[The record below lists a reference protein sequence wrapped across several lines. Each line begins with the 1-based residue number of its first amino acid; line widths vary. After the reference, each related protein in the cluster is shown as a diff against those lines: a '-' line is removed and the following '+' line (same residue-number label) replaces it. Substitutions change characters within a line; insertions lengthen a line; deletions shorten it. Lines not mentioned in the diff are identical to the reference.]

1 MIDSLAAAGYVMPA
15 DIAVWRREG
24 YGSIGYSDGDN
35 SEDGLLATLRAAAD
49 VSVFSSE
56 LAAACVDWPSRY
68 HLSMERANL
77 LRPFAQYLQPGAKV
91 LEIGAG
97 CGAVTRYLG
106 ESGADVLALEGSLR
120 RASIARERT
129 RELRNVVVVAERFQ
143 DFSVAQRFDVVTLIG
158 VLEYASLFSDAQNP
172 ALHMLQAAKQ
182 LLAPGGRL
190 ILAIENQ
197 LGLKYLAGVPEDHL
211 GQPMVGLED
220 RYQSRGARTYGRNEL
235 DALLRRAG
243 YARSR
248 FSAPLPDYKM
258 PATILTESGISA
270 DPALFNAGALAAQA
284 VRRDPQLTPT
294 TFNLQRA
301 WPVVA
306 ANGLALDL
314 ANSFLVEAVADD
326 SAMAEQSAL
335 AYHYSTQRLGA
346 YARETLFVAGPGQA
360 VRVHARRL
368 SAAPLA
374 EGEIRLQVQSETD
387 YFQGPLLVDGI
398 RALLSQPGWTQAEL
412 VAEMR
417 RYLRALEQ
425 VLHGE
430 GHAVA
435 LDSVESV
442 LPDDYLDATPSNL
455 LCTADGRI
463 VYFDREWIV
472 ERPPLGWLLFRSLLF
487 TYGGSVVAP
496 MAEGEPVSLRTLL
509 LAVVAGLFVPSAVGD
524 FDLWLERELAFQRQ
538 VTGKDQREAIEGM
551 LDATVP
557 CATAPAATVG
567 HQHAEIAEG
576 FASLQHSLNLAGQ
589 HGVNMYASIEALHVA
604 LADGLAQTTPAL
616 QRIQAVVQ
624 QLGEGQGALHDR
636 LVATDDRL
644 VDSIRHW
651 SAQQGELTDR
661 LNDALGR
668 IERGDTLRALE
679 AKVDALCALEA
690 KVDALAAAQ
699 SQQMAMLGQLQG
711 RRWWKLR

>member
-1 MIDSLAAAGYVMPA
+1 MIDLLAAAGYVLPA
-15 DIAVWRREG
+15 DVAVWRREG
-24 YGSIGYSDGDN
+24 YDSIDYSDGDS

-49 VSVFSSE
+49 VSVFSSD
-56 LAAACVDWPSRY
+56 LVAACVDWPSRY
-68 HLSMERANL
+68 HLSTERANL
-77 LRPFAQYLQPGAKV
+77 LRPFAQYLQPGASV

-129 RELRNVVVVAERFQ
+129 RELGNVAVVAERFQ

-172 ALHMLQAAKQ
+172 ALHMLQVAKQ

-220 RYQSRGARTYGRNEL
+220 RYQPRGARTYGRNEL
-235 DALLRRAG
+235 DALLQRAG

-258 PATILTESGISA
+258 PATILTGRGISA
-270 DPALFNAGALAAQA
+270 DPVLFNAGALASQA
-284 VRRDPQLTPT
+284 VFLDPQLTPT

-326 SAMAEQSAL
+326 AAMAEQTAL

-346 YARETLFVAGPGQA
+346 YARETVFVAEQGQS

-368 SAAPLA
+368 SDAPAAD
-374 EGEIRLQVQSETD
+374 GGVRLQVERD
-387 YFQGPLLVDGI
+387 MEYFQGPLLVDGI
-398 RALLSQPGWTQAEL
+398 RAVLSQPGWTQADL
-412 VAEMR
+412 IAEVR
-417 RYLRALEQ
+417 RYLHALAQ
-425 VLHGE
+425 VLHDE
-430 GHAVA
+430 GHAIA
-435 LDSVESV
+435 LDSVDSV

-463 VYFDREWIV
+463 VYFDREWVV
-472 ERPPLGWLLFRSLLF
+472 ERPTLGWLLLRSLLF

-496 MAEGEPVSLRTLL
+496 MAGGEPIMLRTLL
-509 LAVVAGLFVPSAVGD
+509 LDVVAGVLARSANSG

-538 VTGKDQREAIEGM
+538 VTGKDQREAIDNM
-551 LDATVP
+551 LDAPVP
-557 CATAPAATVG
+557 RAAARG
-567 HQHAEIAEG
+567 AAAGRQHVEIADG
-576 FASLQHSLNLAGQ
+576 FASLQHAFNLAGQ
-589 HGVNMYASIEALHVA
+589 HSVNMHASIEALHTA
-604 LADGLAQTTPAL
+604 LGDSLAQTLPAL
-616 QRIQAVVQ
+616 QRIEAVVQ
-624 QLGEGQGALHDR
+624 QLAEGQGALHYR
-636 LVATDDRL
+636 IVATDDRL
-644 VDSIRHW
+644 VDSIRRW
-651 SAQQGELTDR
+651 STQQAELTGRLSGALDR
-661 LNDALGR
+661 M
-668 IERGDTLRALE
+668 ERYAALE
-679 AKVDALCALEA
+679 AKM
-690 KVDALAAAQ
+690 DALAAVQ
-699 SQQMAMLGQLQG
+699 GQQMDMLAQLQG
-711 RRWWKLR
+711 SRWWKLRR

>member
-1 MIDSLAAAGYVMPA
+1 MIDLLAAAGYVLPA
-15 DIAVWRREG
+15 DVAVWRREG
-24 YGSIGYSDGDN
+24 YDSIDYSDGDS

-49 VSVFSSE
+49 VSVFSSD
-56 LAAACVDWPSRY
+56 LVAACVDWPSRY
-68 HLSMERANL
+68 HLSTERANL
-77 LRPFAQYLQPGAKV
+77 LRPFAQYLQPGARV

-120 RASIARERT
+120 RANIARERT
-129 RELRNVVVVAERFQ
+129 RELGNVAVVAERFQ

-172 ALHMLQAAKQ
+172 ALHMLQVAKQ

-220 RYQSRGARTYGRNEL
+220 RYQPRGARTYGRNEL
-235 DALLRRAG
+235 DALLQRAG

-258 PATILTESGISA
+258 PATILTGRGISA
-270 DPALFNAGALAAQA
+270 DPVLFNAGALASQA
-284 VRRDPQLTPT
+284 VLLDPQLTPT

-326 SAMAEQSAL
+326 AAMAEQTAL

-346 YARETLFVAGPGQA
+346 YARETVFVAEQGQS

-368 SAAPLA
+368 SDAPAAD
-374 EGEIRLQVQSETD
+374 GGVRLHVERD
-387 YFQGPLLVDGI
+387 MEYLQGPLLVDGI
-398 RALLSQPGWTQAEL
+398 RAVLSQPGWTQADL
-412 VAEMR
+412 IAEVR
-417 RYLRALEQ
+417 RYLQALAQ
-425 VLHGE
+425 VLHDE
-430 GHAVA
+430 GHAIA
-435 LDSVESV
+435 LDSVDSV

-463 VYFDREWIV
+463 VYFDREWVV
-472 ERPPLGWLLFRSLLF
+472 ERPTLGWLLLRSLLF

-496 MAEGEPVSLRTLL
+496 MAAGEPIMLRTLL
-509 LAVVAGLFVPSAVGD
+509 LDVVAGVLARSANSG

-538 VTGKDQREAIEGM
+538 VTGKDQREAIDNM
-551 LDATVP
+551 LDAPVP
-557 CATAPAATVG
+557 RAAAAVAAAG
-567 HQHAEIAEG
+567 RQHVEIADG
-576 FASLQHSLNLAGQ
+576 FASLQHALNLSGQ
-589 HGVNMYASIEALHVA
+589 HSVNMHASIEALHTA
-604 LADGLAQTTPAL
+604 LGDSLAQTVPAL
-616 QRIQAVVQ
+616 QRIEAVVQ
-624 QLGEGQGALHDR
+624 QLAEGQGALHDR
-636 LVATDDRL
+636 IVATDDRL
-644 VDSIRHW
+644 VDSIRRW
-651 SAQQGELTDR
+651 STQQAELTGRLSGALDR
-661 LNDALGR
+661 M
-668 IERGDTLRALE
+668 ERYAALE
-679 AKVDALCALEA
+679 AKMDE
-690 KVDALAAAQ
+690 LAAVQ
-699 SQQMAMLGQLQG
+699 GQQMDMLAQLQG
-711 RRWWKLR
+711 SRWWKLRR

>member
-1 MIDSLAAAGYVMPA
+1 MIDLLAAAGYVLPA
-15 DIAVWRREG
+15 DVAVWRREG
-24 YGSIGYSDGDN
+24 YDSIDYSDGDS

-49 VSVFSSE
+49 VSVFSSD
-56 LAAACVDWPSRY
+56 LVAACVDWPSRY
-68 HLSMERANL
+68 HLSTERANL
-77 LRPFAQYLQPGAKV
+77 LRPFAQYLQPGARV

-129 RELRNVVVVAERFQ
+129 RELGNVAVVAERFQ

-172 ALHMLQAAKQ
+172 ALHMLQVAKQ

-220 RYQSRGARTYGRNEL
+220 RYQPRGARTYGRNEL
-235 DALLRRAG
+235 DALLQRAG

-258 PATILTESGISA
+258 PATILTGRGISA
-270 DPALFNAGALAAQA
+270 DPVLFNVGALASQA
-284 VRRDPQLTPT
+284 VLLDPQLTPT

-326 SAMAEQSAL
+326 AAMAEQTAL

-346 YARETLFVAGPGQA
+346 YARETVFVAEQGQS

-368 SAAPLA
+368 SDAPAAD
-374 EGEIRLQVQSETD
+374 GGVRLHVERD
-387 YFQGPLLVDGI
+387 MEYLQGPLLVDGI
-398 RALLSQPGWTQAEL
+398 RAVLSQPGWTQADL
-412 VAEMR
+412 IAEVR
-417 RYLRALEQ
+417 RYLQALAQ
-425 VLHGE
+425 VLHDE
-430 GHAVA
+430 GHAIA
-435 LDSVESV
+435 LDSVDSV

-463 VYFDREWIV
+463 VYFDREWVV
-472 ERPPLGWLLFRSLLF
+472 ERPTLGWLLLRSLLF

-496 MAEGEPVSLRTLL
+496 MAAGEPIMLRTLL
-509 LAVVAGLFVPSAVGD
+509 LDVVAGVLARSANSG

-538 VTGKDQREAIEGM
+538 VTGKDQREAIDNM
-551 LDATVP
+551 LDAPVP
-557 CATAPAATVG
+557 HAAAAVAAAG
-567 HQHAEIAEG
+567 RQHVEIADG
-576 FASLQHSLNLAGQ
+576 FASLQHALNLAGQ
-589 HGVNMYASIEALHVA
+589 HSVNMHASIEALHTA
-604 LADGLAQTTPAL
+604 LGDSLAQTVPAL
-616 QRIQAVVQ
+616 QRIEAVVQ
-624 QLGEGQGALHDR
+624 QLAEGQGALHDR
-636 LVATDDRL
+636 IVATDDRL
-644 VDSIRHW
+644 VDSIRRW
-651 SAQQGELTDR
+651 STQQAELTGRLSGALDR
-661 LNDALGR
+661 M
-668 IERGDTLRALE
+668 ERYAALE
-679 AKVDALCALEA
+679 AKM
-690 KVDALAAAQ
+690 DALAAVQ
-699 SQQMAMLGQLQG
+699 GQQMDMLAQLLG
-711 RRWWKLR
+711 SRWWKLRR

>member
-1 MIDSLAAAGYVMPA
+1 MIDLLAAAGYVLPA
-15 DIAVWRREG
+15 DVAVWRREG
-24 YGSIGYSDGDN
+24 YDSIDYSDGDS

-49 VSVFSSE
+49 VSVFSSD
-56 LAAACVDWPSRY
+56 LVAACVDWPSRY
-68 HLSMERANL
+68 HLSTERANL
-77 LRPFAQYLQPGAKV
+77 LRPFAQYLQPGARV

-129 RELRNVVVVAERFQ
+129 RELGNVAVVAERFQ

-172 ALHMLQAAKQ
+172 ALHMLQVAKQ

-220 RYQSRGARTYGRNEL
+220 RYQPRGARTYGRNEL
-235 DALLRRAG
+235 DALLQRAG

-258 PATILTESGISA
+258 PATILTGRGISA
-270 DPALFNAGALAAQA
+270 DPVLFNAGALASQA
-284 VRRDPQLTPT
+284 VLLDPQLTPT

-326 SAMAEQSAL
+326 AAMAEQTAL

-346 YARETLFVAGPGQA
+346 YARETVFVAEQGQS

-368 SAAPLA
+368 SDAPAAD
-374 EGEIRLQVQSETD
+374 GGVRLHVERD
-387 YFQGPLLVDGI
+387 MEYLQGPLLVDGI
-398 RALLSQPGWTQAEL
+398 RAVLSQPGWTQADL
-412 VAEMR
+412 IAEVR
-417 RYLRALEQ
+417 RYLQALAQ
-425 VLHGE
+425 VLHDE
-430 GHAVA
+430 GHAIA
-435 LDSVESV
+435 LDSVDSV

-463 VYFDREWIV
+463 VYFDREWVV
-472 ERPPLGWLLFRSLLF
+472 ERPTLGWLLLRSLLF

-496 MAEGEPVSLRTLL
+496 MAAGEPIMLRTLL
-509 LAVVAGLFVPSAVGD
+509 LDVVAGVLARSANSG

-538 VTGKDQREAIEGM
+538 VTGKDQREAIDNM
-551 LDATVP
+551 LDAPVP
-557 CATAPAATVG
+557 HAAAAVAAAG
-567 HQHAEIAEG
+567 RQHVEIADG
-576 FASLQHSLNLAGQ
+576 FASLQHALNLAGQ
-589 HGVNMYASIEALHVA
+589 HSVNMHASIEALHTA
-604 LADGLAQTTPAL
+604 LGDSLAQTVPAL
-616 QRIQAVVQ
+616 QRIEAVVQ
-624 QLGEGQGALHDR
+624 QLAEGQGALHDR
-636 LVATDDRL
+636 IVATDDRL
-644 VDSIRHW
+644 VDSIRRW
-651 SAQQGELTDR
+651 STQQAELTGRLSGALDR
-661 LNDALGR
+661 M
-668 IERGDTLRALE
+668 ERYAALE
-679 AKVDALCALEA
+679 AKM
-690 KVDALAAAQ
+690 DALAAVQ
-699 SQQMAMLGQLQG
+699 GQQMDMLAQLLG
-711 RRWWKLR
+711 SRWWKLRR

>member
-15 DIAVWRREG
+15 DVAVWRREG
-24 YGSIGYSDGDN
+24 YDSIGYSDGDN

-68 HLSMERANL
+68 HLSTERANL
-77 LRPFAQYLQPGAKV
+77 LRPFAQHLQPGARV

-120 RASIARERT
+120 RARIARERT

-172 ALHMLQAAKQ
+172 ALHMLQAARQ

-258 PATILTESGISA
+258 PATILTERGISA

-346 YARETLFVAGPGQA
+346 YARETLFVAEQDQT

-368 SAAPLA
+368 SDAPSA
-374 EGEIRLQVQSETD
+374 ETGVRLQVQSATD
-387 YFQGPLLVDGI
+387 YFQGPLLVDTI
-398 RALLSQPGWTQAEL
+398 RAVLSQPGWTRAEL
-412 VAEMR
+412 VAEVR
-417 RYLRALEQ
+417 RYLQALAQ

-435 LDSVESV
+435 LDSVDSV

-455 LCTADGRI
+455 LCAADGRI
-463 VYFDREWIV
+463 VYFDREWV
-472 ERPPLGWLLFRSLLF
+472 AEGPTLGWLLLRSLLF

-496 MAEGEPVSLRTLL
+496 MAEGEPITLRALL
-509 LAVVAGLFVPSAVGD
+509 LDVVAELFAASAANG
-524 FDLWLERELAFQRQ
+524 FDLWLERELGFQRQ
-538 VTGKDQREAIEGM
+538 VTGKDQREAIERM
-551 LDATVP
+551 LDAPVP
-557 CATAPAATVG
+557 RAAAPVAAAG
-567 HQHAEIAEG
+567 HQHAEIADG

-589 HGVNMYASIEALHVA
+589 HGVNMYASIEALHTA
-604 LADGLAQTTPAL
+604 LGDGLAQTVPAL
-616 QRIQAVVQ
+616 QRIEAVVQ
-624 QLGEGQGALHDR
+624 QLAEGQGALHDR
-636 LVATDDRL
+636 IVATDDRL
-644 VDSIRHW
+644 VDSIQQW
-651 SAQQGELTDR
+651 STQQGELTAR
-661 LNDALGR
+661 LSDALDGM
-668 IERGDTLRALE
+668 ERGDALRALE
-679 AKVDALCALEA
+679 AKVDAL
-690 KVDALAAAQ
+690 AAVQ
-699 SQQMAMLGQLQG
+699 GQQMAMLAQLQG

>member
-1 MIDSLAAAGYVMPA
+1 MIDLLAAAGYVLPA
-15 DIAVWRREG
+15 DVAVWRREG
-24 YGSIGYSDGDN
+24 YDSIDYSDGDS

-49 VSVFSSE
+49 VSVFSSD
-56 LAAACVDWPSRY
+56 LVAACVDWPSRY
-68 HLSMERANL
+68 HLSTERANL
-77 LRPFAQYLQPGAKV
+77 LRPFAQYLQPGARV

-129 RELRNVVVVAERFQ
+129 RELGNVAVVAERFQ

-172 ALHMLQAAKQ
+172 ALHMLQVAKQ

-220 RYQSRGARTYGRNEL
+220 RYQPRGARTYGRNEL
-235 DALLRRAG
+235 DALLQRAG

-258 PATILTESGISA
+258 PATILTGRGISA
-270 DPALFNAGALAAQA
+270 DPVLFNVGALASQA
-284 VRRDPQLTPT
+284 VLLDPQLTPT

-326 SAMAEQSAL
+326 AAMAEQTAL

-346 YARETLFVAGPGQA
+346 YARETVFVAEQGQS

-368 SAAPLA
+368 SDAPAAD
-374 EGEIRLQVQSETD
+374 GGVRLHVERD
-387 YFQGPLLVDGI
+387 MEYLQGPLLVDGI
-398 RALLSQPGWTQAEL
+398 RAVLSQPGWTQADL
-412 VAEMR
+412 IAEVR
-417 RYLRALEQ
+417 RYLQALAQ
-425 VLHGE
+425 VLHDE
-430 GHAVA
+430 GHAIA
-435 LDSVESV
+435 LDSVDSV

-463 VYFDREWIV
+463 VYFDREWVV
-472 ERPPLGWLLFRSLLF
+472 ERPTLGWLLLRSLLF

-496 MAEGEPVSLRTLL
+496 MAAGEPIMLRTLL
-509 LAVVAGLFVPSAVGD
+509 LDVVAGVLARSANSG

-538 VTGKDQREAIEGM
+538 VTGKDQREAIDNM
-551 LDATVP
+551 LDAPVP
-557 CATAPAATVG
+557 RAAAAVAAAG
-567 HQHAEIAEG
+567 RQHVEIADG
-576 FASLQHSLNLAGQ
+576 FASLQHALNLAGQ
-589 HGVNMYASIEALHVA
+589 HSVNMHASIEALHTA
-604 LADGLAQTTPAL
+604 LGDSLAQTLPAL
-616 QRIQAVVQ
+616 QRIEAVVQ
-624 QLGEGQGALHDR
+624 QLAEGQGALHDR
-636 LVATDDRL
+636 IVATDDRL
-644 VDSIRHW
+644 VDSIRRW
-651 SAQQGELTDR
+651 STQQAELTGRLSGALDR
-661 LNDALGR
+661 M
-668 IERGDTLRALE
+668 ERYAALE
-679 AKVDALCALEA
+679 AKM
-690 KVDALAAAQ
+690 DALAAVQ
-699 SQQMAMLGQLQG
+699 GQQMDMLAQLLG
-711 RRWWKLR
+711 SRWWKLRR